1 MIKHISSAR
10 GEERFPLRAGVIATP
25 FLAEALNDVL
35 IARQVLAGQWGNG
48 QERINRLTAA
58 GYDAGAV
65 QQAVDNI
72 VYLDHLRS
80 VATPEYMDVA
90 RQVLAGQW
98 GNGAERKARLEA
110 AGYNY
115 NDIQGI
121 VANFLH

>member
-1 MIKHISSAR
+1 MANIELDK
-10 GEERFPLRAGVIATP
+10 LKD
-25 FLAEALNDVL
+25 DVL
-35 IARQVLAGQWGNG
+35 EAVAGGSGVDDIARQVLAGQWGNG
-48 QERINRLTAA
+48 QDRINRLKAA
-58 GYDAGAV
+58 GYDAAAV

-98 GNGAERKARLEA
+98 GNGSERKQRLEA

-121 VANFLH
+121 VANLLH

>member
-1 MIKHISSAR
+1 MTNFDSNK
-10 GEERFPLRAGVIATP
+10 
-25 FLAEALNDVL
+25 LNDDVL
-35 IARQVLAGQWGNG
+35 EAVAGGGGLDDIARQVLAGQWGNG

-115 NDIQGI
+115 NDMQGI

>member
-1 MIKHISSAR
+1 MQQGDSIMTDF
-10 GEERFPLRAGVIATP
+10 E
-25 FLAEALNDVL
+25 LNRLTDDVL
-35 IARQVLAGQWGNG
+35 EVVAGGGGMDDVARQVLAGQWGNG

-65 QQAVDNI
+65 KQAVDNM

-98 GNGAERKARLEA
+98 GNGSERKARLEA

-121 VANFLH
+121 VANLLR

>member
-1 MIKHISSAR
+1 MTNSEMNK
-10 GEERFPLRAGVIATP
+10 LMD
-25 FLAEALNDVL
+25 DVL
-35 IARQVLAGQWGNG
+35 ETVAGGSGLDDIARQVLAGQWGNG
-48 QERINRLTAA
+48 QDRINRLTAA
-58 GYDAGAV
+58 GFDAAAV
-65 QQAVDNI
+65 QRAVDNI

-80 VATPEYMDVA
+80 VATPENMAVA

-121 VANFLH
+121 ANNLL

>member
-1 MIKHISSAR
+1 MINSELSRLTDDMLEAV
-10 GEERFPLRAGVIATP
+10 AGGGNLDAV
-25 FLAEALNDVL
+25 
-35 IARQVLAGQWGNG
+35 ARQVLAGQWGNG

-58 GYDAGAV
+58 GYDAAAV
-65 QQAVDNI
+65 QQAVDNL

-80 VATPEYMDVA
+80 VATPEYMEVA
-90 RQVLAGQW
+90 RQVRAGQW

-121 VANFLH
+121 VANLL

>member
-1 MIKHISSAR
+1 MTDYESSK
-10 GEERFPLRAGVIATP
+10 LTD
-25 FLAEALNDVL
+25 DVL
-35 IARQVLAGQWGNG
+35 EAVSGGNSIDTIARQVLAGQWGAG
-48 QERINRLTAA
+48 QDRINRLTAA

-65 QQAVDNI
+65 QEAVNNI

-80 VATPEYMDVA
+80 VATPEYMEVA

-98 GNGAERKARLEA
+98 GNGAERKSRLEA

-121 VANFLH
+121 VANFLQ

>member
-1 MIKHISSAR
+1 MQQGGNKMTNFDLNRITDDALETI
-10 GEERFPLRAGVIATP
+10 AGGSGMD
-25 FLAEALNDVL
+25 DV
-35 IARQVLAGQWGNG
+35 ARQVLAGQWGNG
-48 QERINRLTAA
+48 QERISRLTAA

-98 GNGAERKARLEA
+98 GNGSERKARLEA

-121 VANFLH
+121 VANLLR

>member
-1 MIKHISSAR
+1 MANYETSKLTDEVL
-10 GEERFPLRAGVIATP
+10 GTVAGGVSVDT
-25 FLAEALNDVL
+25 L
-35 IARQVLAGQWGNG
+35 ARQVLAGQWGNG

-72 VYLDHLRS
+72 VYLDHLIS

-98 GNGAERKARLEA
+98 GNGSERKARLEA